1 MTRSESALDSARLG
15 LLLGLAEAAAILPYD
30 LVQGQREV
38 AVLAAALAWAL
49 AIVAVNAGLS
59 GLLGALHRRPS
70 WVTAV
75 IIGLAVGAARA
86 QSQDRFEWQ
95 GLLALLPAFG
105 LAYAAARRP
114 ALLGL
119 AAAFLAAAGLWAR
132 VPIYTS
138 ALDERLLALLPG
150 LLLAGVA
157 GAAPISGA
165 TARRLGAASL
175 ALGLGL
181 GGLVAL
187 RPQAAQAEGGAA
199 RPNILFVLVDTTRRD
214 HIGPHG
220 ERATPATRRL
230 ASEGVELADAV
241 TVIPKTTQSVAAYQT
256 GKYPIHNGV
265 RVLKDELRPTE
276 QTLAE
281 TLQAEGYR
289 TAAFVHNGWVMRG
302 RGFEQ
307 GFDRFW
313 SFFEL
318 ERAYGPL
325 RLTGLVTALD
335 RLSLRAIRNFDGN
348 TDSAVATDAVIDW
361 LDDNAG
367 QGDPFYVYAHYFD
380 PHWPYR
386 PPGRDG
392 DIVVNTID
400 KHKVKTKSG
409 RKAHVPRGQMIF
421 NNPLPD
427 ADNAAAVELY
437 GAEVDH
443 NTDQVGRI
451 LDWLDAHDLA
461 RDTIVVFTADHGHHL
476 GDHNYWYHHGELLY
490 EPGIGVPML
499 LRYPAGL
506 PAGKRVAEQFRSVDV
521 MPTLLALAG
530 LPLPEGLDGL
540 PLATIEEK
548 GAPPAF
554 LETDISY
561 FAANKRRYVPDVVGK
576 VRGVRMGRWKLHYT
590 PKKGGGLFELYDL
603 SVDPA
608 ELDDLIARCAAPPA
622 LLTPLLGVL
631 RDGIPAEEQAAL
643 AKIGN
648 RFEEIRCPDGSSPA
662 AAAPDAEGA
671 EGSGAALDE
680 NERAMLEAL
689 GYIEN

>member
-199 RPNILFVLVDTTRRD
+199 RPNILCVLVDTTRRD

-265 RVLKDELRPTE
+265 RVLKDELRPAE

-548 GAPPAF
+548 GAPP
-554 LETDISY
+554 TSPTSPPTS
-561 FAANKRRYVPDVVGK
+561 AAMCP
-576 VRGVRMGRWKLHYT
+576 MW
-590 PKKGGGLFELYDL
+590 
-603 SVDPA
+603 S
-608 ELDDLIARCAAPPA
+608 ARCAACA
-622 LLTPLLGVL
+622 W
-631 RDGIPAEEQAAL
+631 AA
-643 AKIGN
+643 
-648 RFEEIRCPDGSSPA
+648 GSCTTRPRRAAASMSSMICLPIHWSWTIWSPA
-662 AAAPDAEGA
+662 APRRRSCSAPCLACCATASPRPSRPRWPSSATASTRSAAPT
-671 EGSGAALDE
+671 AAAPPPRPPRP
-680 NERAMLEAL
+680 RAPRAPGPPSMKTSAPCSKRSATSRTKA
-689 GYIEN
+689 G